1 MNDKKN
7 CKPDRAGGDAHAG
20 DADAPGAAD
29 HVLHGPTHQGC
40 QQSYTA
46 SIQNLVPVFDHAARR
61 LMLLSFGNNY
71 SIVFYYILM
80 LLHNC
85 SLLYIHA

>member
-1 MNDKKN
+1 MIKN

-29 HVLHGPTHQGC
+29 YVLHGPTHQGC

-46 SIQNLVPVFDHAARR
+46 SIQNLVPGKFWRFLITPHED
-61 LMLLSFGNNY
+61 
-71 SIVFYYILM
+71 
-80 LLHNC
+80 
-85 SLLYIHA
+85 